1 MIRSKAK
8 GYRTERKATEILRR
22 SDFYVVRSGGSLGP
36 FDLVALRRDAVL
48 LIQCKTNR
56 GPSAEEI
63 ERIREYSRSLPNA
76 RCEIWLFRDYAPEPK
91 IVRV

>member
-1 MIRSKAK
+1 MRAK
-8 GYRTERKATEILRR
+8 QEGYRTERKAMEILRR

-36 FDLVALRRDAVL
+36 IDLVALRRDAVL

-56 GPSAEEI
+56 SPSLEEM
-63 ERIREYSRSLPNA
+63 ECIREYSRALPNA
-76 RCEIWLFRDYAPEPK
+76 RCEVWLFRDYASEPE